1 MVVKLE
7 RPERYITN
15 RDLDFLPR
23 RNPLEL
29 GLMDM
34 GRTVTFDGIEYPRT
48 GRRFIPQTI
57 TEGEAIRRLNPIPA
71 QVMSEEE
78 ALQNLRD
85 RRAAELIDYT
95 YGDKPTNL
103 GISPRIDPTAFLQDA
118 SQPSLRLPGQ
128 VSDVLAGMPG
138 TGEFLGTAVSDVAR
152 TDEDLRSGQVLQ
164 SAQTIVNIQEA
175 LGQEQFDRDVKT
187 LQYSGNPANFPI
199 GTPESDPNYEDVAAV
214 RRRWAAVTMG
224 DFETESGNAILDIV
238 MSAAVN
244 QGDDGTHLT
253 ETAKNLV
260 AVISPVPE
268 KPPPRPTTVDTGITD
283 AALGGMWTSDKST
296 PLTHVRRAIYEGGF
310 SFDDPRVQWMI
321 NNADNWFVQLLVK
334 MPEFRGGVLPTLKSL
349 GEAVWLIQDN
359 KTREQFYKEIG
370 EAKDAPSEIR
380 QTTQNKILEML
391 SETEE
396 GIKVLAEAYS
406 NEARSSIDQGIRT
419 VGEQWG
425 IAEAEILKAIPLLN
439 RYLLAGTMALRNMPE
454 EMKASINQGLLDL
467 TGRGAQEW
475 VSELKRIGVEALEP
489 GGMLG
494 RGGQLDRFIGGVGSN
509 LSDFSETIKG
519 QADEFYGHLGTEG
532 PKVLAGGREV
542 VEEALDRGREV
553 VENVAETV
561 GQDVVPFVRNVGGRA
576 REGIVDTTEDIA
588 QWALNEFGRT
598 GQPESFDVTGAV
610 NRGDGV
616 AGTDMV
622 TTDTRSQPV
631 VKRAGDAPTHEG
643 VRRSMVQTPW
653 TPGAGDRTASLVEK
667 SVIDGANA
675 AGNMNTAATRQSS
688 GALDYF
694 LGGDVGDS
702 VRDFI
707 GYNEPFWQEPGTG
720 ILSILQNW
728 PTDAPWG
735 STFGTDMGRAGQSA
749 RASAAAASL
758 AGFEAETARMDA
770 ESKRLDSLAAMSTA
784 GKQTLSGPIIQAS
797 ERLRSG
803 MSGLDT
809 ITQYEN
815 LLNTKQIG
823 GMGAWTIDKFHKMGN
838 LLGFDVGESAMQA
851 AERFRNHIITSWEFW
866 TGDSL
871 NRSEQRLLNQ
881 IVPKGGAF
889 KGDAAAYEALQDLKR
904 RLEASNAI
912 QVQIL
917 QGTGWSE
924 LLPIPELITSGPGIK

>member
-29 GLMDM
+29 GLMDR
-34 GRTVTFDGIEYPRT
+34 GRTVTFDNTEYPLN
-48 GRRFIPQTI
+48 GPRFIPQTI
-57 TEGEAIRRLNPIPA
+57 TEGEARRRANPSSA
-71 QVMSEEE
+71 SLMSEEE
-78 ALQNLRD
+78 VLRNLRD
-85 RRAAELIDYT
+85 RRAADRIDLP
-95 YGDKPTNL
+95 YGEQPTNL

-118 SQPSLRLPGQ
+118 PQPSLQLPGQ

-152 TDEDLRSGQVLQ
+152 TDDDVRSGPVLQ
-164 SAQTIVNIQEA
+164 SAQTIVNIEEA
-175 LGQEQFDRDVKT
+175 LGQKQFDRDVKT
-187 LQYSGNPANFPI
+187 LQYGGNPANFPI

-224 DFETESGNAILDIV
+224 DFETKSGNAILDNI

-244 QGDDGTHLT
+244 QGDDGTHLA
-253 ETAKNLV
+253 ETAKEIIV
-260 AVISPVPE
+260 ALSPVPE
-268 KPPPRPTTVDTGITD
+268 KPPPQLTTVDTGITD
-283 AALGGMWTSDKST
+283 AALGGMWTSEDST
-296 PLTHVRRAIYEGGF
+296 SLTNVRRAISEGGF

-321 NNADNWFVQLLVK
+321 DNADNWFVQLLVK

-391 SETEE
+391 SGTEE
-396 GIKVLAEAYS
+396 GIKVLTEAYS

-425 IAEAEILKAIPLLN
+425 IAEAELLKAIPLLN

-454 EMKASINQGLLDL
+454 EMEASINQGLLDL
-467 TGRGAQEW
+467 TGKGAQEW

-494 RGGQLDRFIGGVGSN
+494 KDGQLDRFIGGAAGN

-519 QADEFYGHLGTEG
+519 EADEFYGNLRTGG
-532 PKVLAGGREV
+532 PKVIESVLETGNDVAGNV
-542 VEEALDRGREV
+542 VETFQEDVLPIVKRVGTAARDGV
-553 VENVAETV
+553 VNTA
-561 GQDVVPFVRNVGGRA
+561 
-576 REGIVDTTEDIA
+576 EDIA
-588 QWALNEFGRT
+588 KWALNEFGRT
-598 GQPESFDVTGAV
+598 GQPESFDVGGAV

-631 VKRAGDAPTHEG
+631 VQRAGNAPPNEG
-643 VRRSMVQTPW
+643 VLRSMVQTPW
-653 TPGAGDRTASLVEK
+653 TQGAGDRTASFVENA
-667 SVIDGANA
+667 VIDGVNA
-675 AGNMNTAATRQSS
+675 AGNMNTAAARQST

-694 LGGDVGDS
+694 LGGGVADS

-707 GYNEPFWQEPGTG
+707 GWNEPFWQEPGTG
-720 ILSILQNW
+720 IQSVLENW

-735 STFGTDMGRAGQSA
+735 TTFGTQMGRAGQSA
-749 RASAAAASL
+749 RASAAASSL
-758 AGFEAETARMDA
+758 AGFEAETSRMDA
-770 ESKRLDSLAAMSTA
+770 ETKRLDALAAMSKSD
-784 GKQTLSGPIIQAS
+784 KQTLSGPIIQAS
-797 ERLRSG
+797 ERLRAG

-823 GMGAWTIDKFHKMGN
+823 GAGAWTMDKLTKMGN
-838 LLGFDVGESAMQA
+838 LLGFDLGESGMQA

-871 NRSEQRLLNQ
+871 NRSEQRLLNK
-881 IVPKGGAF
+881 IVPEGGAF

-904 RLEASNAI
+904 RLEGSNAI

-924 LLPIPELITSGPGIK
+924 ILPIPELITSGPGIK